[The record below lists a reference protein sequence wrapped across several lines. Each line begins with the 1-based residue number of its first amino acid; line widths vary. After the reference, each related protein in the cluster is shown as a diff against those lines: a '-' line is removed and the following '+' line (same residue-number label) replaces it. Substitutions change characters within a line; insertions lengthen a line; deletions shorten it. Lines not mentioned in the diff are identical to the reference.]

1 MAEQNSKTKTLLG
14 IIKAALASG
23 NLQIEASALPELF
36 EGDMIANVHA
46 KVPGQFRKA
55 RVYGD
60 NRDLMSIAEV
70 VAHNE
75 FDANFKGWVARAAR
89 TKTAAS
95 KAQGKTAGD
104 AAGRAAGELTRRAR
118 TGEITTAAN
127 LPSRGT
133 RGQELVGAVQAGAA
147 MRHQGRQGRP

>member
-14 IIKAALASG
+14 IIRSALASG

-46 KVPGQFRKA
+46 KVPGQWRKK
-55 RVYGD
+55 RTYGD

-70 VAHNE
+70 AAHNE

-89 TKTAAS
+89 TRTAAS

-104 AAGRAAGELTRRAR
+104 VAGRAAGELGRLAK

-127 LPSRGT
+127 LPSRGA
-133 RGQELVGAVQAGAA
+133 RGRELVGAVQAGTA
-147 MRHQGRQGRP
+147 MRRQGRRAR